1 MEEVFREIA
10 GYIALLLEA
19 TSALIIAYGAIK
31 AIFRLL
37 LPKYDKPETLVWR
50 KTVFLH
56 FGAWLILGLEFE
68 LAADIVRSAIA
79 PSWESIG
86 KLAAIAAIRTFL
98 NYFLEKDVEKYA
110 VYAHATETF
119 SGDEHAA
126 KRECDCR
133 LIIAEKE

>member
-1 MEEVFREIA
+1 MAGYLTMEEVFREVA
-10 GYIALLLEA
+10 GYIALFLEV

-31 AIFRLL
+31 AIYRLL
-37 LPKYDKPETLVWR
+37 MPKHDKTEALVWR
-50 KTVFLH
+50 KTIFLH

-110 VYAHATETF
+110 ESVRAAETV
-119 SGDEHAA
+119 STDERAVEG
-126 KRECDCR
+126 RV
-133 LIIAEKE
+133 

>member
-10 GYIALLLEA
+10 GYIALFLEA
-19 TSALIIAYGAIK
+19 GSALIIAYGAIK

-37 LPKYDKPETLVWR
+37 RPKYDKAETLVWR

-79 PSWESIG
+79 PSWQSIG

-110 VYAHATETF
+110 ESAKATETF
-119 SGDEHAA
+119 PADEHAA
-126 KRECDCR
+126 RAR
-133 LIIAEKE
+133 V

>member
-1 MEEVFREIA
+1 MEEMFREFA
-10 GYIALLLEA
+10 GYIALAMEVV
-19 TSALIIAYGAIK
+19 SALIIAYGAIK
-31 AIFRLL
+31 AIYRLL
-37 LPKYDKPETLVWR
+37 VPKHEKTETIVWK

-68 LAADIVRSAIA
+68 LAGDIIRSAIA

-110 VYAHATETF
+110 EGEIVSEREVK
-119 SGDEHAA
+119 SGQAIEMKA
-126 KRECDCR
+126 
-133 LIIAEKE
+133 

>member
-10 GYIALLLEA
+10 GYIALLLEVA
-19 TSALIIAYGAIK
+19 SALIIAYGAIK

-37 LPKYDKPETLVWR
+37 MPKHDKTETLVWR

-110 VYAHATETF
+110 ESVRAAEAAST
-119 SGDEHAA
+119 DEKTVEARA
-126 KRECDCR
+126 
-133 LIIAEKE
+133 

>member
-1 MEEVFREIA
+1 MEEVFREVA
-10 GYIALLLEA
+10 GYIALALEV

-37 LPKYDKPETLVWR
+37 MPKHDKTESLVWR
-50 KTVFLH
+50 KTIFLH

-110 VYAHATETF
+110 EPVRAAEAAST
-119 SGDEHAA
+119 DEKTVEARA
-126 KRECDCR
+126 
-133 LIIAEKE
+133 